1 MTFVFLVTL
10 YLIVKPMIAVIDY
23 GAGNLRSV
31 SNALA
36 VLGAE
41 FFVTK
46 EPPGLEQASAIILPG
61 VGHFGQMMEALE
73 ADRLAAP
80 LRQRLESGTPY
91 LGICLG
97 MQALFE
103 SSEEA
108 PGLRGLALLPGRV
121 RRFPSGQKVP
131 HMGWAEVEPGGAKAG
146 AFLAQAFLAQTCGRM
161 YYFAHSYY
169 VPGDAEGCAA
179 VARHGL
185 PFTAVLRRANLVG
198 TQFHPEKSGSA
209 GLNFLRTW
217 VEQCQPSASSP
228 AST

>member
-1 MTFVFLVTL
+1 
-10 YLIVKPMIAVIDY
+10 MIAVIDY

-36 VLGAE
+36 VLGAQ
-41 FFVTK
+41 FFVTSAPSGV
-46 EPPGLEQASAIILPG
+46 EHASAIILPG

-73 ADRLAAP
+73 AARLAAP

-121 RRFPSGQKVP
+121 QRFPSGQKVP

-146 AFLAQAFLAQTCGRM
+146 AFLAQVCGRM

-169 VPGDAEGCAA
+169 VPAGAEGCAA
-179 VARHGL
+179 CARHGL
-185 PFTAVLRRANLVG
+185 PFTAVLRRANLAG
-198 TQFHPEKSGSA
+198 SQFHPEKSGPA

-217 VEQCQPSASSP
+217 VEQCQQNASSP

>member
-1 MTFVFLVTL
+1 
-10 YLIVKPMIAVIDY
+10 MIAVIDY

-36 VLGAE
+36 VLGAQ

-46 EPPGLEQASAIILPG
+46 EPSRVEQASAIILPG

-73 ADRLAAP
+73 AARLAAP

-121 RRFPSGQKVP
+121 QRFPSGQKVP
-131 HMGWAEVEPGGAKAG
+131 HMGWAEVEPGGAKAD
-146 AFLAQAFLAQTCGRM
+146 AFLAQACGRM

-169 VPGDAEGCAA
+169 VPADAEGSAA
-179 VARHGL
+179 IARHGL
-185 PFTAVLRRANLVG
+185 PFAAVFAPR
-198 TQFHPEKSGSA
+198 
-209 GLNFLRTW
+209 
-217 VEQCQPSASSP
+217 
-228 AST
+228 

>member
-1 MTFVFLVTL
+1 
-10 YLIVKPMIAVIDY
+10 MIAVIDY

-36 VLGAE
+36 VLDAE
-41 FFVTK
+41 FLITS
-46 EPPGLEQASAIILPG
+46 EPSGLEQASAIILPG

-73 ADRLAAP
+73 AAGLAAP
-80 LRQRLESGTPY
+80 LRRRLESGTPY

-131 HMGWAEVEPGGAKAG
+131 HMGWSEVEPGGADPD
-146 AFLAQAFLAQTCGRM
+146 AFLAQVCGRM

-169 VPGDAEGCAA
+169 VPADAEGCAA
-179 VARHGL
+179 CARHGL
-185 PFTAVLRRANLVG
+185 PFTAVLRHANLVG
-198 TQFHPEKSGSA
+198 SQFHPEKSGPA

>member
-1 MTFVFLVTL
+1 
-10 YLIVKPMIAVIDY
+10 MIAVIDY

-61 VGHFGQMMEALE
+61 VGHFRQMMEALE
-73 ADRLAAP
+73 AARLVAP
-80 LRQRLESGTPY
+80 LRRRLQSGTPY

-108 PGLRGLALLPGRV
+108 PGLGGLALLPGRV
-121 RRFPSGQKVP
+121 RRFPTGQKVP
-131 HMGWAEVEPGGAKAG
+131 HMGWAEVEPGGAQAD
-146 AFLAQAFLAQTCGRM
+146 AFLAQVFGRM

-169 VPGDAEGCAA
+169 VPAGAEGSAA
-179 VARHGL
+179 IARHGL
-185 PFTAVLRRANLVG
+185 PFTAVLRRANLAG
-198 TQFHPEKSGSA
+198 SQFHPEKSGPD

-217 VEQCQPSASSP
+217 VEQCQQNASSP

>member
-1 MTFVFLVTL
+1 
-10 YLIVKPMIAVIDY
+10 MIAVIDY

-41 FFVTK
+41 FLVTR
-46 EPPGLEQASAIILPG
+46 EPSAVEQATAIILPG

-73 ADRLAAP
+73 STELAAS
-80 LRQRLESGTPY
+80 LRRRLQSGMPY

-108 PGLRGLALLPGRV
+108 PGLRGLALLSGRV

-131 HMGWAEVEPGGAKAG
+131 HMGWAEVEPGGADPD
-146 AFLAQAFLAQTCGRM
+146 AFLAQVRGRM

-169 VPGDAEGCAA
+169 VPADAEGCAA
-179 VARHGL
+179 YARHGL
-185 PFTAVLRRANLVG
+185 PFTAVLRHANLVG
-198 TQFHPEKSGSA
+198 SQFHPEKSGPA